1 MHPAPNEMRSVS
13 AVPGNRALRVVLAYL
28 LSAFGFEFLVFVL
41 TVHVYE
47 LTGSA
52 WNVGVFTAL
61 TFVPRL
67 FSPYYGSLVDRY
79 PRGRL
84 FFGAT
89 LTTALGTQ
97 LIVAAQSIALTYVV
111 WFVLSLL
118 AMIIMN
124 VRTAIVTEVIPG
136 QNHLRGNSIMLMSL
150 NAAKL
155 LAPLLGG
162 VVTLRWSAARA
173 MDLTAAIYVTAALL
187 GVTTKLAPVSARA
200 ARSAAAVL
208 IHLRE
213 GARYLLSNRDLRYLG
228 TVALLWRLSL
238 ALQAPLF
245 VVYVKES
252 LGRGSAGYGMFMTTI
267 GIGSLVGSALGP
279 RLAVLRDPRKIVL
292 WGLAAHYVS
301 FALLGLTRSFAVAL
315 AVAAAGYLVFYATV
329 VSIHS
334 LRDRATPVAYRGRV
348 YGCITG
354 VLTPAALA
362 SILAGS
368 SLASAVGVQNVL
380 TGGGLLGLAS
390 LIAAWLRLAPSE
402 ERTWRDARPS
412 AEEDV
417 A

>member
-1 MHPAPNEMRSVS
+1 MYGTSIGMRS
-13 AVPGNRALRVVLAYL
+13 RATRVVLAYL

-47 LTGSA
+47 LTGNA

-89 LTTALGTQ
+89 LATALGVQ
-97 LIVAAQSIALTYVV
+97 LIAAAQSIALTYVA
-111 WFVLSLL
+111 WLVLSVL

-124 VRTAIVTEVIPG
+124 VRTAIMTEVFPG
-136 QNHLRGNSIMLMSL
+136 QSYLRGNSIMLISL

-162 VVTLRWSAARA
+162 VVTLRWSAAPA
-173 MDLTAAIYVTAALL
+173 MQLTAAVYVTAAFL
-187 GVTTKLAPVSARA
+187 GATPKLAPVSARSS
-200 ARSAAAVL
+200 RSAAEVL
-208 IHLRE
+208 THLRQ

-238 ALQAPLF
+238 AMQAPLF

-279 RLAVLRDPRKIVL
+279 RLAAFWAPRRIVF

-301 FALLGLTRSFAVAL
+301 FALLGVTRSFAVSLVL
-315 AVAAAGYLVFYATV
+315 AATGYLVFYATV

-334 LRDRATPVAYRGRV
+334 LRDAATPVAYRGRV

-368 SLASAVGVQNVL
+368 SLASAVGVQAVL
-380 TGGGLLGLAS
+380 TGGGLLGVAS
-390 LIAAWLRLAPSE
+390 LVAARFRLAPSNEPRPGDAPSVE
-402 ERTWRDARPS
+402 EK
-412 AEEDV
+412 V

>member
-28 LSAFGFEFLVFVL
+28 LSAFGFEFLLFVL

-61 TFVPRL
+61 TFVPKL
-67 FSPYYGSLVDRY
+67 LSPYYGSIVDRY

-84 FFGAT
+84 FFGAA
-89 LTTALGTQ
+89 LATALGAQ
-97 LIVAAQSIALTYVV
+97 LMAAAQDIAVTYLA
-111 WFVLSLL
+111 WFVLSVL
-118 AMIIMN
+118 AMVITN
-124 VRTAIVTEVIPG
+124 VRTAIMTEVFPE
-136 QNHLRGNSIMLMSL
+136 QDYVRGNSIMLISL

-162 VVTLRWSAARA
+162 VITLRWSAARA
-173 MDLTAAIYVTAALL
+173 MHVTSAIYVAAAFL
-187 GVTTKLAPVSARA
+187 GVGANLAPVSARA
-200 ARSAAAVL
+200 SRSAAEVL
-208 IHLRE
+208 IHLRQ

-252 LGRGSAGYGMFMTTI
+252 LGRGNAEYGMFMTTI

-279 RLAVLRDPRKIVL
+279 RLAGSGDPRRIVFG
-292 WGLAAHYVS
+292 GLVAHYLS
-301 FALLGLTRSFAVAL
+301 FALLGLTRSFAASL
-315 AVAAAGYLVFYATV
+315 AIAATSYLIFYATV
-329 VSIHS
+329 VSIHA

-368 SLASAVGVQNVL
+368 SLASVVGVQAVL
-380 TGGGLLGLAS
+380 TGSGLLAVATLV
-390 LIAAWLRLAPSE
+390 AARLRPARSK
-402 ERTWRDARPS
+402 ERDRGDARS
-412 AEEDV
+412 SVEEDV